1 MKPIQTRMARVALG
15 WSTGELAEKAGVG
28 VNTVNRFEA
37 GSDARI
43 SSVEKMRTALEGAGI
58 EFIDDDGVRLRKSL
72 DAAE

>member
-1 MKPIQTRMARVALG
+1 MARVALG